1 MGALVLAA
9 LNDLAGA
16 LVEAFPPPTVVADGS
31 WQGNDPPDANGYTR
45 SELRRKLR
53 LDEPRPGLVPCSTC
67 KTPQRPG
74 AVHFASNTA
83 IRPCA
88 GSWRRR

>member
-16 LVEAFPPPTVVADGS
+16 LVHAFPPPTVVADGS
-31 WQGNDPPDANGYTR
+31 WQGNV
-45 SELRRKLR
+45 
-53 LDEPRPGLVPCSTC
+53 RPGLVPC
-67 KTPQRPG
+67 
-74 AVHFASNTA
+74 V
-83 IRPCA
+83 

>member
-16 LVEAFPPPTVVADGS
+16 LVHAFPPPTVVADGS
-31 WQGNDPPDANGYTR
+31 WQGNV
-45 SELRRKLR
+45 
-53 LDEPRPGLVPCSTC
+53 RPGLLPCPEC

-74 AVHFASNTA
+74 AVHFARLTD
-83 IRPCA
+83 IRPCV